1 MPMEIKV
8 MDDTECTDN
17 IAFERRI
24 FQSRQLITHRVSGY
38 IRDWPTAQYR
48 SVDHKQSYYSDN
60 NLAW

>member
-24 FQSRQLITHRVSGY
+24 FLTFEKDQFLFLAMRDFLILH
-38 IRDWPTAQYR
+38 
-48 SVDHKQSYYSDN
+48 
-60 NLAW
+60 